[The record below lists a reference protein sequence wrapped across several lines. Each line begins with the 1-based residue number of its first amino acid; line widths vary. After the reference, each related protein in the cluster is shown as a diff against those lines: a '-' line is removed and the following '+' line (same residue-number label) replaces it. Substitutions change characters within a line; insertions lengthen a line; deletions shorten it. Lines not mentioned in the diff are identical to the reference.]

1 MAGKKLTKKQLA
13 ALTEALHAER
23 AELADQVA
31 ELSAEAGVDRWRSDA
46 SGDDPADRG
55 TASSERETAAT
66 LSDHAQRLLDEIDE
80 AFRRLDKGTY
90 GVCTRCGEHIG
101 YDRLEAI
108 PAAELCV
115 TCKQR
120 VESGR

>member
-1 MAGKKLTKKQLA
+1 MAARKLTKKQLRT
-13 ALTEALHAER
+13 LTEALHAER
-23 AELADQVA
+23 EELLDQVA
-31 ELSAEAGVDRWRSDA
+31 ELSAEAGVDRWRTDG

-66 LSDHAQRLLDEIDE
+66 LSDHARRLLNDIDE
-80 AFRRLDKGTY
+80 ALRRVDEGTY
-90 GVCTRCGEHIG
+90 GVCERCGENIG

-108 PAAELCV
+108 PAASLCV
-115 TCKQR
+115 RCKQL